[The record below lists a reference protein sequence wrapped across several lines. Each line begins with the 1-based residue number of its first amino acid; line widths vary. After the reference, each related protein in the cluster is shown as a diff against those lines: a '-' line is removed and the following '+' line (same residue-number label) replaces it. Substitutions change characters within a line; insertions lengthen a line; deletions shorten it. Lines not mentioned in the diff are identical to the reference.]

1 MNSKSFHLYL
11 VAALFAILAGCEKT
25 ENPVDSGSVGTYV
38 GTFFSQSDTSA
49 GLVMITIQSSGSV
62 SGSAFMWNDTLES
75 VSISG
80 TVANNTFTGT
90 ASDGS
95 PIVGTLSGTT
105 FAGNANN
112 GDAVFTLN
120 LVSGAVTLL
129 KYYGTFTST
138 SGPSESGNLFICTAA
153 TTMWGVVLNPANPGE
168 EDHLVGTITGTTI
181 SARDPE
187 SPGTEVATGTLSGST
202 WSGTYTGDQSSGTW
216 SVTLVP

>member
-1 MNSKSFHLYL
+1 MSSKSVVLYL
-11 VAALFAILAGCEKT
+11 VAGLFVVFAACEKT
-25 ENPVDSGSVGTYV
+25 ENPVDAGSVGTYV

-49 GLVMITIQSSGSV
+49 GLVMVTIQSSGSV

-80 TVANNTFTGT
+80 TVANNAFTGT

-105 FAGNANN
+105 FTGSVNS

-120 LVSGAVTLL
+120 LVSGTPTLL

-153 TTMWGVVLNPANPGE
+153 TTMWGVVLNPASPGE
-168 EDHLVGTITGTTI
+168 EDHLVGTVTGATI
-181 SARDPE
+181 SARNAENPV
-187 SPGTEVATGTLSGST
+187 TEVATGTLSGNT

>member
-1 MNSKSFHLYL
+1 MSSKSFVLYF
-11 VAALFAILAGCEKT
+11 VAAFLAVFAGCEKT

-38 GTFFSQSDTSA
+38 GTFFNNSDTSA
-49 GLVMITIQSSGSV
+49 GLVLITVQSSGSV

-80 TVANNTFTGT
+80 TIANNAFTGT

-95 PIVGTLSGTT
+95 PIVGTLNGTT
-105 FAGNANN
+105 FAGSVNN
-112 GDAVFTLN
+112 GDAIFTLN
-120 LVSGAVTLL
+120 LVSGAVTTL

-138 SGPSESGNLFICTAA
+138 TGPSESGNLFICTAA

-168 EDHLVGTITGTTI
+168 EDHLVGTVTGTTI
-181 SARDPE
+181 SARDAQN
-187 SPGTEVATGTLSGST
+187 PGTEVATGTLSGNT

-216 SVTLVP
+216 TVTLLP